1 MALCFDDVL
10 LQLQYSEI
18 ESRSEVDISPQV
30 SLNKFSLPLRSP
42 IVASPMDTVTNAI
55 VAKTLNENGGFAVLH
70 RYNTIDRQLYEFN
83 QVTNNTINPASVNV
97 CCAIPA
103 TGDYLRRV
111 WELHDA
117 GCNIFC
123 IDVAHGHHIL
133 VKNALKA
140 LRSEFGVEIHLMT
153 GNVSTLE
160 AFNDLSDWGASSI
173 RVGVGG
179 GSACS
184 TRIQTGH
191 GLPTLQ
197 SIIDC
202 AKTDRDALLIADG
215 GIRNSGDIVKAL
227 AFGAD
232 LVMLGG
238 MLSGHAESPGEV
250 FYVNGER
257 RKTFRGMASKE
268 AQEDWR
274 GKSNGTEGISTTV
287 PFRGQLCDTLQDLH
301 NGIRSGFSYS
311 GARNVNEL
319 RAKMKYSVVSTNTVA
334 ENVPHAKRM

>member
-1 MALCFDDVL
+1 MKK
-10 LQLQYSEI
+10 Y
-18 ESRSEVDISPQV
+18 
-30 SLNKFSLPLRSP
+30 K
-42 IVASPMDTVTNAI
+42 
-55 VAKTLNENGGFAVLH
+55 LH
-70 RYNTIDRQLYEFN
+70 RIDKIDIKHVECDVFDITVDENHSY
-83 QVTNNTINPASVNV
+83 VANNIIVHN
-97 CCAIPA
+97 
-103 TGDYLRRV
+103 
-111 WELHDA
+111 
-117 GCNIFC
+117 
-123 IDVAHGHHIL
+123 
-133 VKNALKA
+133 
-140 LRSEFGVEIHLMT
+140 
-153 GNVSTLE
+153 
-160 AFNDLSDWGASSI
+160 
-173 RVGVGG
+173 
-179 GSACS
+179 SACS

-202 AKTDRDALLIADG
+202 AKTDRDTLLIADG

-232 LVMLGG
+232 FVMLGG
-238 MLSGHAESPGEV
+238 MLSGHSESPGEV

-287 PFRGQLCDTLQDLH
+287 PFKGQLCDTLEDLH

-334 ENVPHAKRM
+334 ENVPHAKK

>member
-10 LQLQYSEI
+10 LQPQYSEI

-30 SLNKFSLPLRSP
+30 SLNKLSVPLRSP

-55 VAKTLNENGGFAVLH
+55 VAKTLIENGGFAVLH

-83 QVTNNTINPASVNV
+83 QVMNDNV

-103 TGDYLRRV
+103 TGDYLRRA

-160 AFNDLSDWGASSI
+160 AFNDLSDWGASSVRI
-173 RVGVGG
+173 GVGG
-179 GSACS
+179 GCIPAN
-184 TRIQTGH
+184 
-191 GLPTLQ
+191 TLIKMKDGRNKTIENIVVGDNVMTHVGT
-197 SIIDC
+197 SERVLETFSKKHIDDVVTFND
-202 AKTDRDALLIADG
+202 KITLTLNHEVLVLHKQFNDIVTDENIMSFAEWKPA
-215 GIRNSGDIVKAL
+215 GDITP
-227 AFGAD
+227 D
-232 LVMLGG
+232 
-238 MLSGHAESPGEV
+238 
-250 FYVNGER
+250 
-257 RKTFRGMASKE
+257 
-268 AQEDWR
+268 D
-274 GKSNGTEGISTTV
+274 
-287 PFRGQLCDTLQDLH
+287 
-301 NGIRSGFSYS
+301 
-311 GARNVNEL
+311 
-319 RAKMKYSVVSTNTVA
+319 YSVIELLS
-334 ENVPHAKRM
+334 